1 MKLIVFGGAG
11 FIGSEFVR
19 QAIASDS
26 FHKVFVVDALTY
38 AGNQKNLGDISNSPK
53 FDFIHANI
61 LNSEK
66 YENIL
71 DKETFV
77 VNFAAESHVDRSIED
92 PLTFAS
98 TNFMGVCKLLH
109 SCKEKEVSRFIQ
121 VSTDEVY
128 GPMPEGAANEKFT
141 LNPSSPYAAS
151 KAAGDLVALSFWTTY
166 KFPVM
171 ITRGVNTFGPNQ
183 YPEKLIP
190 LALSKLRNREDVPI
204 YGDGNQTREWI
215 HVSDHASG
223 IMAVLLK
230 GQLGEIYNI
239 GTDHRLTNLQVIK
252 ILKDQLKIADDLIKF
267 VEDRKGHDIR
277 YALDSTK
284 IQVQLNW
291 FPEKLLGKDFSD
303 FGRW

>member
-1 MKLIVFGGAG
+1 
-11 FIGSEFVR
+11 
-19 QAIASDS
+19 
-26 FHKVFVVDALTY
+26 
-38 AGNQKNLGDISNSPK
+38 
-53 FDFIHANI
+53 
-61 LNSEK
+61 
-66 YENIL
+66 
-71 DKETFV
+71 
-77 VNFAAESHVDRSIED
+77 
-92 PLTFAS
+92 
-98 TNFMGVCKLLH
+98 
-109 SCKEKEVSRFIQ
+109 
-121 VSTDEVY
+121 
-128 GPMPEGAANEKFT
+128 
-141 LNPSSPYAAS
+141 
-151 KAAGDLVALSFWTTY
+151 
-166 KFPVM
+166 M

-190 LALSKLRNREDVPI
+190 LALSKLKNREDVPI
-204 YGDGNQTREWI
+204 YGDGSQTREWI

-291 FPEKLLGKDFSD
+291 FPEKFLGKDFSD